1 MASFT
6 RQAAK
11 RARDLSDTFN
21 DSNELRIG
29 TFLASSNNN
38 NNDQETILS
47 DTSSSTS
54 SNSIVIENSTFPL
67 PEDSLL
73 ICEEENDHHGY
84 VSHLLTSMVSHAF
97 RSKTVSVLYPG
108 VVNPN
113 RSVVMTFCERY
124 LFSIPITTFKFTFKI
139 YNIISDSV
147 VKLWLRSFDR
157 IKESIA
163 EKRSIYTT
171 YTPLFRYELSFKK
184 CETDPDKIILNFTI
198 IFELQK

>member
-11 RARDLSDTFN
+11 RARDNSDTFN
-21 DSNELRIG
+21 DSTEITIE
-29 TFLASSNNN
+29 TFIASSNTS
-38 NNDQETILS
+38 ETTE
-47 DTSSSTS
+47 TST

-73 ICEEENDHHGY
+73 ICEEENYSLGY
-84 VSHLLTSMVSHAF
+84 VTHLLTSMVSHAF
-97 RSKTVSVLYPG
+97 RSKQVNVLYPG

-139 YNIISDSV
+139 YSIIFESV
-147 VKLWLRSFDR
+147 VKLWLKSFDR